1 MQTRHCKP
9 CFGLYLICIYVL
21 HVCKCLCLLGPPH
34 QEFLTSIPQ
43 LFWHHFRT
51 SGDQYSVEGVGHQLA
66 ASNQSQKKTQK
77 VPPNPLTCQ
86 KPSQHILAQSSVTH
100 RDLKGRWW
108 FIGRIYLHTNCNEQ
122 SGQLWEGVLGLQLLE
137 SLTFWKDLLHF
148 LELKIGQICQKQ
160 HNKWKNMKAP
170 VAPVKSRKRKQETTK
185 NILYLNHTEDTT

>member
-1 MQTRHCKP
+1 MSMSAWTPTSRVSYFHTSAFLAPFSDKWRS
-9 CFGLYLICIYVL
+9 VL
-21 HVCKCLCLLGPPH
+21 HWRRGPSTGRKQH
-34 QEFLTSIPQ
+34 RIWF
-43 LFWHHFRT
+43 
-51 SGDQYSVEGVGHQLA
+51 
-66 ASNQSQKKTQK
+66 QSKKSTKK

-86 KPSQHILAQSSVTH
+86 KPSQHILAQSSVKH

-108 FIGRIYLHTNCNEQ
+108 FIGQIHLHTNCNEQ